1 MARRFTIQ
9 IKSLLLVGAL
19 TLVGALSA
27 AAQTPPAG
35 QPNINTNANIGIDQ
49 KLDAQIPLDL
59 TFTDQTGKKVKL
71 GDYFGHKPVVLAL
84 PFYRCAGMCTLEM
97 DGMAKAF
104 NAISFTAGKE
114 FNAVTVSID
123 PKETWTLASAK
134 QKDYL
139 DLYKRPEAE
148 KGWSF
153 LTGEDANIHK
163 LADAVG
169 FRYVIDPKTQQPIHS
184 VGIVVITPE
193 GHVSRYLL
201 GVDYSPKDL
210 KLCLVDASH
219 NKIGSLVDK
228 FTLLCSH
235 YDPTTSRY
243 GVAIDRIIKFTCTLT
258 VLILASA
265 IFMLFRFE
273 KQRQSEL
280 IAKGLMQAPLPKAKK
295 GARGSV

>member
-1 MARRFTIQ
+1 MTRRFTIEC
-9 IKSLLLVGAL
+9 KSLLLAGAL

-27 AAQTPPAG
+27 LAQAPPA
-35 QPNINTNANIGIDQ
+35 PNINTDANIGIDQ
-49 KLDAQIPLDL
+49 KLDAQVPLDL
-59 TFTDQTGKKVKL
+59 EFTDETGKKVKM

-84 PFYRCAGMCTLEM
+84 PFYRCAGMCTLEL

-104 NAISFTAGKE
+104 NQISFTAGKE

-134 QKDYL
+134 KKDYMES
-139 DLYKRPEAE
+139 YPRPEA
-148 KGWSF
+148 KNGWSF
-153 LTGEDANIHK
+153 LTGDDANIHK
-163 LADAVG
+163 LAQAVG
-169 FRYVIDPKTQQPIHS
+169 FRYVIDPKTQQPIHA

-193 GHVSRYLL
+193 GRVSRYLL

-243 GVAIDRIIKFTCTLT
+243 GVAIDRIIKFSCTLT
-258 VLILASA
+258 VLILAFA
-265 IFMLFRFE
+265 IMMMFRFE
-273 KQRQSEL
+273 KQRNAEL
-280 IAKGLMQAPLPKAKK
+280 IAQGLMPAPKPKP
-295 GARGSV
+295 GTT

>member
-1 MARRFTIQ
+1 MARRFTHTM
-9 IKSLLLVGAL
+9 STVLLVGAL
-19 TLVGALSA
+19 VGGLMQFGATPAMSQQSA
-27 AAQTPPAG
+27 FK
-35 QPNINTNANIGIDQ
+35 PNVNTDANIGIDQ
-49 KLDAQIPLDL
+49 NLDAQVPLDL
-59 TFTDQTGKKVKL
+59 TFTDQTGKQVKL
-71 GDYFGHKPVVLAL
+71 QEYFGKKPVVLAL

-134 QKDYL
+134 QRDYL
-139 DLYKRPEAE
+139 DLYPRPEA
-148 KGWSF
+148 KQGWSF
-153 LTGEDANIHK
+153 LTGNNENIHK
-163 LADAVG
+163 LAKAVG
-169 FRYVIDPKTQQPIHS
+169 FRYVIDPKTQQPIHA

-219 NKIGSLVDK
+219 GKIGSLVDK

-243 GVAIDRIIKFTCTLT
+243 GVAIDRIIKFSCTLT
-258 VLILASA
+258 VLILGGA
-265 IFMLFRFE
+265 ILMLFRFE
-273 KQRQSEL
+273 KQRHAEL
-280 IAKGLMQAPLPKAKK
+280 VEAGHFPATKSSSKT
-295 GARGSV
+295 

>member
-1 MARRFTIQ
+1 MTRRFNITV
-9 IKSLLLVGAL
+9 KSLLLTGVL
-19 TLVGALSA
+19 TLGALSA
-27 AAQTPPAG
+27 FAQAPPPV
-35 QPNINTNANIGIDQ
+35 QPNINTDANIGIDQ
-49 KLDAQIPLDL
+49 KLDAQVPLDL

-71 GDYFGHKPVVLAL
+71 GDYFGSKPVVLAL

-139 DLYKRPEAE
+139 DLYLRPEA
-148 KGWSF
+148 KQGWSF
-153 LTGEDANIHK
+153 LTGDDANIHK
-163 LADAVG
+163 LAQAVG
-169 FRYVIDPKTQQPIHS
+169 FRYVIDPKTQQPIHA

-243 GVAIDRIIKFTCTLT
+243 GVAIDRIIKFSCTLT
-258 VLILASA
+258 VLILGSA
-265 IFMLFRFE
+265 ILMLFRFE
-273 KQRQSEL
+273 KQRKIEL
-280 IAKGLMQAPLPKAKK
+280 IAQGFLPDPKAK
-295 GARGSV
+295 SSTT

>member
-1 MARRFTIQ
+1 MTRRFTIECR
-9 IKSLLLVGAL
+9 SLLLAGAL

-27 AAQTPPAG
+27 LAQAPPA
-35 QPNINTNANIGIDQ
+35 PNINSDSNIGIDQ

-59 TFTDQTGKKVKL
+59 DFTDETGKKVKM

-104 NAISFTAGKE
+104 NALSFTAGKE

-134 QKDYL
+134 KKDYMES
-139 DLYKRPEAE
+139 YPRPEA
-148 KGWSF
+148 KQGWSF
-153 LTGEDANIHK
+153 LTGDDANIHK
-163 LADAVG
+163 LAQAVG
-169 FRYVIDPKTQQPIHS
+169 FRYIIDPKTQQPIHA

-193 GHVSRYLL
+193 GRVSRYLL

-243 GVAIDRIIKFTCTLT
+243 GVAIDRIIKFSCTLT
-258 VLILASA
+258 VLIVGFA
-265 IFMLFRFE
+265 IMMMFRFE
-273 KQRQSEL
+273 KQRNAEL
-280 IAKGLMQAPLPKAKK
+280 IAQGLMPASKPKP
-295 GARGSV
+295 GTT

>member
-1 MARRFTIQ
+1 MTRRFNTTG
-9 IKSLLLVGAL
+9 KSLLLAGALLLVGAL
-19 TLVGALSA
+19 SA
-27 AAQTPPAG
+27 FAQTPPPV
-35 QPNINTNANIGIDQ
+35 QPNINTDANIGIDQ
-49 KLDAQIPLDL
+49 KLDSQIPLDL
-59 TFTDQTGKKVKL
+59 TFTDQTGKQVKL
-71 GDYFGHKPVVLAL
+71 GDYFGSKPVVLAL

-134 QKDYL
+134 QRDYL
-139 DLYKRPEAE
+139 DQYPRPEA
-148 KGWSF
+148 KQGWSF
-153 LTGEDANIHK
+153 LTGDDANIHK
-163 LADAVG
+163 LAQAVG
-169 FRYVIDPKTQQPIHS
+169 FRYVIDPKTQQPIHA

-219 NKIGSLVDK
+219 NKIGSMVDK

-258 VLILASA
+258 VLILGGA
-265 IFMLFRFE
+265 ILMMFRFE
-273 KQRQSEL
+273 KQRNADL
-280 IAKGLMQAPLPKAKK
+280 IAQGYLPAPKPKD
-295 GARGSV
+295 SPT

>member
-1 MARRFTIQ
+1 MVLMTRRFTIAS
-9 IKSLLLVGAL
+9 KSLLLAGAL
-19 TLVGALSA
+19 TLVSALSA
-27 AAQTPPAG
+27 VAQAPPV
-35 QPNINTNANIGIDQ
+35 QPNINTDANIGIDQ
-49 KLDAQIPLDL
+49 KLDSQVPLDL
-59 TFTDQTGKKVKL
+59 SFTDQTGKQVKL
-71 GDYFGHKPVVLAL
+71 GDYFGSKPVVLAL

-104 NAISFTAGKE
+104 NALSFTAGKE

-134 QKDYL
+134 QRDYL
-139 DLYKRPEAE
+139 DSYRRPEA
-148 KGWSF
+148 KQGWSF
-153 LTGEDANIHK
+153 LTGDDANIHK
-163 LADAVG
+163 LAQAVG
-169 FRYVIDPKTQQPIHS
+169 FRYIIDPKTQQPIHA

-219 NKIGSLVDK
+219 NKIGSMVDK

-243 GVAIDRIIKFTCTLT
+243 GVAIDRIIKFTCSLT
-258 VLILASA
+258 VLIIAGA
-265 IFMLFRFE
+265 IMLMFRFE
-273 KQRQSEL
+273 KQRHAEL
-280 IAKGLMQAPLPKAKK
+280 IAQGLIPAPKAKK
-295 GARGSV
+295 STT

>member
-1 MARRFTIQ
+1 MTRRFTIAS
-9 IKSLLLVGAL
+9 KSLLLAGAL
-19 TLVGALSA
+19 TLVSALSA
-27 AAQTPPAG
+27 VAQAPPV
-35 QPNINTNANIGIDQ
+35 QPNINTDANIGIDQ
-49 KLDAQIPLDL
+49 KLDSQVPLDL
-59 TFTDQTGKKVKL
+59 SFTDQTGKQVKL
-71 GDYFGHKPVVLAL
+71 GDYFGSKPVVLAL

-104 NAISFTAGKE
+104 NALSFTAGKE

-134 QKDYL
+134 QRDYL
-139 DLYKRPEAE
+139 DSYRRPEA
-148 KGWSF
+148 KQGWSF
-153 LTGEDANIHK
+153 LTGDDANIHK
-163 LADAVG
+163 LAQAVG
-169 FRYVIDPKTQQPIHS
+169 FRYIIDPKTQQPIHA

-219 NKIGSLVDK
+219 NKIGSMVDK

-243 GVAIDRIIKFTCTLT
+243 GVAIDRIIKFTCSLT
-258 VLILASA
+258 VLIIAGA
-265 IFMLFRFE
+265 IMLMFRFE
-273 KQRQSEL
+273 KQRHAEL
-280 IAKGLMQAPLPKAKK
+280 IAQGLIPAPKAKK
-295 GARGSV
+295 STT

>member
-1 MARRFTIQ
+1 MTRRFNTIAF
-9 IKSLLLVGAL
+9 KSLLIAGAL

-27 AAQTPPAG
+27 TAQAPPV
-35 QPNINTNANIGIDQ
+35 QPNINTDANIGIDQ
-49 KLDAQIPLDL
+49 KLDAEVPLDL

-71 GDYFGHKPVVLAL
+71 QDYFGSKPVVLAL
-84 PFYRCAGMCTLEM
+84 PFYRCAGMCTLEL

-134 QKDYL
+134 QRDYL
-139 DLYKRPEAE
+139 DLYPRPEA
-148 KGWSF
+148 KQGWSF
-153 LTGEDANIHK
+153 LTGDDANIHK
-163 LADAVG
+163 LAQAVG
-169 FRYVIDPKTQQPIHS
+169 FRYVIDPKTQQPIHA
-184 VGIVVITPE
+184 VGIIVITPE

-258 VLILASA
+258 VLILGGA
-265 IFMLFRFE
+265 ILLMFRFE
-273 KQRQSEL
+273 KQRHAEL
-280 IAKGLMQAPLPKAKK
+280 VKQGLLSTSTAKGSTKK
-295 GARGSV
+295 TA

>member
-1 MARRFTIQ
+1 MTRRF
-9 IKSLLLVGAL
+9 KVEFSSLLLVGAL

-27 AAQTPPAG
+27 LAQTPPV
-35 QPNINTNANIGIDQ
+35 QPNINTDANIGIDQ

-71 GDYFGHKPVVLAL
+71 GDYFGSKPVVLAL
-84 PFYRCAGMCTLEM
+84 PFYRCAGMCTLEL

-134 QKDYL
+134 QRDYL
-139 DLYKRPEAE
+139 DLYPRPEA
-148 KGWSF
+148 KQGWSF

-163 LADAVG
+163 LAQAVG
-169 FRYVIDPKTQQPIHS
+169 FRYVIDPKTQQPIHA
-184 VGIVVITPE
+184 VGIIVITPE

-243 GVAIDRIIKFTCTLT
+243 GVAIDRIIKFSCTLT
-258 VLILASA
+258 VLIVGGA
-265 IFMLFRFE
+265 IIMLFRFE
-273 KQRQSEL
+273 KQRKTEL
-280 IAKGLMQAPLPKAKK
+280 LAQGFLPDSGAKN
-295 GARGSV
+295 STT

>member
-1 MARRFTIQ
+1 MTRRFNTIVF
-9 IKSLLLVGAL
+9 KSLLLTGVL
-19 TLVGALSA
+19 TLVSSLSA
-27 AAQTPPAG
+27 LAQAPPTV

-49 KLDAQIPLDL
+49 KLDAQVPLDL

-71 GDYFGHKPVVLAL
+71 GDYFGSKPVVLAL
-84 PFYRCAGMCTLEM
+84 PFYRCAGMCTLEI

-134 QKDYL
+134 QRDYL
-139 DLYKRPEAE
+139 DLYPRPEA
-148 KGWSF
+148 KQGWSF

-163 LADAVG
+163 LAEAVG
-169 FRYVIDPKTQQPIHS
+169 FRYVIDPKTQQPIHA
-184 VGIVVITPE
+184 VGIIVITPE

-219 NKIGSLVDK
+219 NKIGSMVDK

-243 GVAIDRIIKFTCTLT
+243 GVAIDRIIKFSCTLT
-258 VLILASA
+258 VLIVGSA
-265 IFMLFRFE
+265 ILMLFRFE
-273 KQRQSEL
+273 KQRKTEL
-280 IAKGLMQAPLPKAKK
+280 LAQGFLPDPKAKNS
-295 GARGSV
+295 AI

>member
-1 MARRFTIQ
+1 MVIMTRRFTNEF
-9 IKSLLLVGAL
+9 KSLLLAGAL
-19 TLVGALSA
+19 TLVGATSA
-27 AAQTPPAG
+27 LAQASPPV

-49 KLDAQIPLDL
+49 KLDAQVPLDL
-59 TFTDQTGKKVKL
+59 TFTDQTGKKVRL
-71 GDYFGHKPVVLAL
+71 GDYFGSKPVVLAL
-84 PFYRCAGMCTLEM
+84 PFYRCAGMCTLEV

-134 QKDYL
+134 QRDYL
-139 DLYKRPEAE
+139 DLYPRPEA
-148 KGWSF
+148 KQGWSF
-153 LTGEDANIHK
+153 LTGDDANIHK

-169 FRYVIDPKTQQPIHS
+169 FRYIIDPKTQQPIHA
-184 VGIVVITPE
+184 VGIIVITPE
-193 GHVSRYLL
+193 GRVSRYLL

-219 NKIGSLVDK
+219 NKIGSMVDK

-243 GVAIDRIIKFTCTLT
+243 GVAIDRIIKFSCTLT
-258 VLILASA
+258 VLIVGSA
-265 IFMLFRFE
+265 ILLLFRFE
-273 KQRQSEL
+273 KQRKVEL
-280 IAKGLMQAPLPKAKK
+280 LAQGFLPDPKAK
-295 GARGSV
+295 SNSI

>member
-1 MARRFTIQ
+1 MTRRFTIEY
-9 IKSLLLVGAL
+9 KSLLLAGAL

-27 AAQTPPAG
+27 LAQAPPTV
-35 QPNINTNANIGIDQ
+35 QPNMNTDANIGIDQ
-49 KLDAQIPLDL
+49 KLDAQVPLDL

-71 GDYFGHKPVVLAL
+71 GDYFGSKPVVLAL
-84 PFYRCAGMCTLEM
+84 PFYRCAGMCTLEI

-104 NAISFTAGKE
+104 NGIASLTVGKE

-134 QKDYL
+134 QRDYL
-139 DLYKRPEAE
+139 DLYPRPEAK

-153 LTGEDANIHK
+153 LTGDDANIHA
-163 LADAVG
+163 LAKAVG
-169 FRYVIDPKTQQPIHS
+169 FRYIIDPKTQQPIHA
-184 VGIVVITPE
+184 VGIIVITPE
-193 GHVSRYLL
+193 GRVSRYLL
-201 GVDYSPKDL
+201 GVDYSPRDL

-243 GVAIDRIIKFTCTLT
+243 GVAIDRIIKFSCTLT
-258 VLILASA
+258 VLILACA
-265 IFMLFRFE
+265 IMMLFRFE
-273 KQRQSEL
+273 KQRQADL
-280 IAKGLMQAPLPKAKK
+280 IAQGHVADPKAKT
-295 GARGSV
+295 STI